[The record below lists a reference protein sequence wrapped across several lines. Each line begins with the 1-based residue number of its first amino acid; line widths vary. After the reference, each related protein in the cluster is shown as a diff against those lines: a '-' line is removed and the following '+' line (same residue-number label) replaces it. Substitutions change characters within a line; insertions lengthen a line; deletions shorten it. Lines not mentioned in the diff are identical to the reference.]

1 MLRSIARGSPGT
13 IWRRIYNVPN
23 PAAGVD
29 ITFNVPPHR
38 AWQLLGVSVTLTA
51 SAIAGNR
58 LPSLTLRDSANVPLA
73 QIVSPTAITANLA
86 PRVSW
91 VTGAGAANVVAASFA
106 TLTLPTPWYMLP
118 AESLT
123 ITGHTDAGD
132 TWSNCRVTVIET
144 NTGDPDYIDSIAQ
157 GIMDHGQAIF
167 ELVNGER

>member
-13 IWRRIYNVPN
+13 IWRRIYSIAN

-29 ITFNVPPHR
+29 ITVPVPPHR

-51 SAIAGNR
+51 SASAGNR
-58 LPSLTLRDSANVPLA
+58 LPALTLRDASNVTLA
-73 QIVSPTAITANLA
+73 QIVSPTAITATLA

-91 VTGAGAANVVAASFA
+91 VTGLGAANVVAASFA
-106 TLTLPTPWYMLP
+106 TLTLPTPCYMLS

-132 TWSNCRVTVIET
+132 TWTNCRVTVIET
-144 NTGDPDYIDSIAQ
+144 NTGDPDYIGALER
-157 GIMDHGQAIF
+157 GILDHAQAIY
-167 ELVNGER
+167 ELVHEGE

>member
-1 MLRSIARGSPGT
+1 MLRQIARGSPGT
-13 IWRRIYNVPN
+13 LWRRIYNVPN

-29 ITFNVPPHR
+29 IAFAVQPHR

-51 SAIAGNR
+51 SASAGNR
-58 LPSLTLRDSANVPLA
+58 LPSLILRDAANVTLA
-73 QIVSPTAITANLA
+73 QIVSPTAITATLA

-91 VTGAGAANVVAASFA
+91 VTGVGAANVVAATFA
-106 TLTLPTPWYMLP
+106 TLTLPAPWYMLP
-118 AESLT
+118 GESLT

-132 TWSNCRVTVIET
+132 TWTNARVTVLET
-144 NTGDPDYIDSIAQ
+144 NTGDPDYIDSLAQ